1 VISESKPAPTPVP
14 PAPAPAPSKPEE
26 EPRQEEYPMPES
38 YPYIPMPEAPLT
50 EVVPEQAAEPKQK
63 TEPEAVKDSAKQPSE
78 ALPQTGSDVTQS
90 ALIAS
95 LLASVGLAGFAAKHR
110 RRKNEDNE
118 S

>member
-1 VISESKPAPTPVP
+1 
-14 PAPAPAPSKPEE
+14 
-26 EPRQEEYPMPES
+26 
-38 YPYIPMPEAPLT
+38 MPEAPSS
-50 EVVPEQAAEPKQK
+50 EVVPEQEVVEPKQK